1 MVAKARAVDA
11 GQPADRPVNA
21 DWASK
26 FKLRNAAKRRSDM
39 GESDGGRAASAER
52 NRIAAREV
60 DPTGFLERAGLT
72 VKKIGSYLSVSDAT
86 GDERYRINRLPSG
99 HWLTC
104 DKYAQAVGRSDNIAL
119 VQDVC
124 PGTSYADAVM
134 MLAGGTTTAAPARP
148 RAHAQPEKAFRVP
161 SSAGQPDAERGREY
175 LKRRGISA
183 ATLTAAEAQGMLAY
197 APGAVLFVGLDAE
210 GRLRAA
216 TARSIE
222 SAVDRPFWERDTA
235 AGQRHKKHNIAGSKM
250 HNAAVLRGDD
260 PSTVWIVEGAT
271 DALSIHDLHRL
282 AGKPTPTVIVSGG
295 AGQKAFIA
303 QGAHWRA
310 LSRLP

>member
-1 MVAKARAVDA
+1 
-11 GQPADRPVNA
+11 
-21 DWASK
+21 
-26 FKLRNAAKRRSDM
+26 
-39 GESDGGRAASAER
+39 
-52 NRIAAREV
+52 
-60 DPTGFLERAGLT
+60 
-72 VKKIGSYLSVSDAT
+72 
-86 GDERYRINRLPSG
+86 
-99 HWLTC
+99 
-104 DKYAQAVGRSDNIAL
+104 
-119 VQDVC
+119 
-124 PGTSYADAVM
+124 
-134 MLAGGTTTAAPARP
+134 
-148 RAHAQPEKAFRVP
+148 
-161 SSAGQPDAERGREY
+161 
-175 LKRRGISA
+175 
-183 ATLTAAEAQGMLAY
+183 MLAY

-210 GRLRAA
+210 GRPRAA

-303 QGAHWRA
+303 QPGPARSIIDQAHKIKILLDRELGDDGKPDQKKQALTNALHEAQAEKIREIGTAADVAFVATPTGQKDVNALLQTLRRA
-310 LSRLP
+310 SPADAQALPLREIGTAADMPDFSATPHADAEKERQRQKPKRDREKEISGPGMG